1 MLLMWFA
8 VGGNFVCGIFFVK
21 GGESEIGK
29 MFHVKHWKKG
39 VGRENDGMN
48 PVYQRVSMDD
58 LEGVGE
64 LLRKGVKRDG

>member
-1 MLLMWFA
+1 
-8 VGGNFVCGIFFVK
+8 
-21 GGESEIGK
+21 

>member
-1 MLLMWFA
+1 M
-8 VGGNFVCGIFFVK
+8 
-21 GGESEIGK
+21 GK
-29 MFHVKHWKKG
+29 MFPVKLWMRG